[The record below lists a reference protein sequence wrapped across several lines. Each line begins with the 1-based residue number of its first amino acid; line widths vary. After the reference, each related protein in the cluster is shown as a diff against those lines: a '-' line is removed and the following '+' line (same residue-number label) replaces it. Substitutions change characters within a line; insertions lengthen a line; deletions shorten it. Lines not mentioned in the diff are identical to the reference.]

1 MRRVIAMGIESGR
14 NRQDLGGT
22 EFHAEAARLTALN
35 DNVNR
40 PFDHIKPSEETL
52 RSTLQYHESDTRC
65 DVTFITSLSDLRPP
79 PAAV

>member
-40 PFDHIKPSEETL
+40 PFDHIKPCEETL
-52 RSTLQYHESDTRC
+52 RSTLQYHESDTRS